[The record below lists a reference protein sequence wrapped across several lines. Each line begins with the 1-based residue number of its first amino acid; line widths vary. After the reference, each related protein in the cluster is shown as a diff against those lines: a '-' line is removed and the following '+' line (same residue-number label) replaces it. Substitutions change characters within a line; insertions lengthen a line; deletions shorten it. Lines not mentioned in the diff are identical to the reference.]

1 MPPPPPYRAS
11 ADVFGECEQRASPPV
26 GAGGGV
32 AGVCRHGDLAERG
45 CVPHRAEAVEGG
57 AAQAPPALGR
67 HQHVAGA
74 AVLALL
80 TAGGARVLVLAVLAD
95 VVRGASVEKRIR
107 IDKWKTMLE
116 KFKLLSR
123 QLLFFNKEE
132 INDSFFDLNII
143 SR

>member
-1 MPPPPPYRAS
+1 MPSPPPYWAS

-45 CVPHRAEAVEGG
+45 RVPHRAGAVEGG
-57 AAQAPPALGR
+57 SAQAPPALGW

-80 TAGGARVLVLAVLAD
+80 TARGAGVLVLAVLAD
-95 VVRGASVEKRIR
+95 VVRGASV
-107 IDKWKTMLE
+107 T
-116 KFKLLSR
+116 
-123 QLLFFNKEE
+123 
-132 INDSFFDLNII
+132 INSN
-143 SR
+143 